1 MKDGAP
7 RGGMH
12 EADEGAP
19 REAML
24 DRGQRALAVNTP
36 DLVQDGLEANAML
49 VDRPELNLRVREGD
63 RHLPQHGAQVGPKLG
78 LGHRV
83 SPSAANWAARGAAGV
98 SANERRALAGTASPV
113 GGGPDVPDAGGARRP
128 RSVRTSCPRRD

>member
-49 VDRPELNLRVREGD
+49 VDRPELNLRMRK
-63 RHLPQHGAQVGPKLG
+63 RSRYLPEQGAQVGLELG

-83 SPSAANWAARGAAGV
+83 SPHVAGPRVQPTSAAPAQ
-98 SANERRALAGTASPV
+98 GTPA
-113 GGGPDVPDAGGARRP
+113 
-128 RSVRTSCPRRD
+128 

>member
-78 LGHRV
+78 LGHRA
-83 SPSAANWAARGAAGV
+83 SPSPPNWAPPGPPRV
-98 SANERRALAGTASPV
+98 SANHPQPL
-113 GGGPDVPDAGGARRP
+113 
-128 RSVRTSCPRRD
+128 